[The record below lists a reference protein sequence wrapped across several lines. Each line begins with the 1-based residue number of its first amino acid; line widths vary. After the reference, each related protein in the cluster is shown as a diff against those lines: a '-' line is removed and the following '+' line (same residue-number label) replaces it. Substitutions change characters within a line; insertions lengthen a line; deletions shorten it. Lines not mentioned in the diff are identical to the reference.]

1 MTTDNDSS
9 FDNTTNADAPPD
21 ERREQREAP
30 FLTGVSRRQV
40 TKAAG
45 IALAG
50 AVGGAAV
57 ASQTVEAAPSGEIG
71 TSANPLLQTHVDRL
85 VFNERTSDPSSPA
98 DGELWYNSS
107 A

>member
-1 MTTDNDSS
+1 MGDDT
-9 FDNTTNADAPPD
+9 APD
-21 ERREQREAP
+21 GHGGERTAP
-30 FLTGVSRRQV
+30 FATSVSRRQV

-71 TSANPLLQTHVDRL
+71 TASNPLLQTHVDRL
-85 VFNERTSDPSSPA
+85 VLNERTSDPSSPA

>member
-1 MTTDNDSS
+1 MTDEQRQTKDEQ
-9 FDNTTNADAPPD
+9 PD
-21 ERREQREAP
+21 ERDAP

-57 ASQTVEAAPSGEIG
+57 ASQTAEAAPAGEIG
-71 TSANPLLQTHVDRL
+71 TSLSPLLQTHVDRL
-85 VFNERTSDPSSPA
+85 VLNERTSDPSSPA

>member
-1 MTTDNDSS
+1 MTDDTTDSES
-9 FDNTTNADAPPD
+9 TTNADAPPD
-21 ERREQREAP
+21 EREAP
-30 FLTGVSRRQV
+30 YLTAVSRRQL

-57 ASQTVEAAPSGEIG
+57 ASQTAEAAPAGEIG
-71 TSANPLLQTHVDRL
+71 TSSNPLLQTHVDRL
-85 VFNERTSDPSSPA
+85 VLNERTSDPSSPA